1 MISYLTWVN
10 FKHHKKGHPVS
21 KGTTQT
27 RARQVLIKN
36 VVRNTVYRMKIRI
49 SQLRNPDTGIARG
62 SYNIRK
68 MRTLIKI
75 KKKKPGKKIWIKLAR
90 NVSIQFNTVFE
101 NYVLIQKIIKEV
113 KETEWNEST
122 YRIGIKM

>member
-1 MISYLTWVN
+1 
-10 FKHHKKGHPVS
+10 
-21 KGTTQT
+21 
-27 RARQVLIKN
+27 
-36 VVRNTVYRMKIRI
+36 
-49 SQLRNPDTGIARG
+49 
-62 SYNIRK
+62 